1 MRTGYLAALASRTLG
16 VAPVLKPPTPSRFEP
31 ENPQPLWHEVAEVPE
46 AAPGRSAAPGRAPL
60 RADQAGAA
68 PVPEADRPLRGFFG
82 PDLGQGLPAARVDQ
96 DSWAAR
102 DGRATP
108 EDRAVPPVSQP
119 AGDPAGAAAESLLP
133 APPAGSAVPGAV
145 APGRAAALRPAA
157 APDVP
162 APEVSGAETS
172 GHASSSHGSQAAW
185 PEDVVQPLPSARQAP
200 AAGWTG
206 PSRQQARAAGQAG
219 GPTAASG
226 AGPAIVVR
234 IGRVDVRAVRA
245 APAATQPPPP
255 RPPVGPSL
263 AEHLRARDRGR
274 R

>member
-31 ENPQPLWHEVAEVPE
+31 ENPQAQWREVAEVQE
-46 AAPGRSAAPGRAPL
+46 AAPDRSAAPGRARP
-60 RADQAGAA
+60 RADEAWAA
-68 PVPEADRPLRGFFG
+68 PVHEAGRPLRGFFG
-82 PDLGQGLPAARVDQ
+82 PNLGQDLPVTRVDQ

-108 EDRAVPPVSQP
+108 GDRVVPPVSQP
-119 AGDPAGAAAESLLP
+119 AGDPAGSAAESLLL
-133 APPAGSAVPGAV
+133 APPAGSAVPGEV
-145 APGRAAALRPAA
+145 APGRAATLKPAA

-162 APEVSGAETS
+162 AREVSWAP
-172 GHASSSHGSQAAW
+172 GHASSSHGSQAARL
-185 PEDVVQPLPSARQAP
+185 EDVARPLPSAHQAP

-219 GPTAASG
+219 EPTAASG
-226 AGPAIVVR
+226 TGPAIVVR

-245 APAATQPPPP
+245 APPPAQAPPP
-255 RPPVGPSL
+255 RPPAGPSL